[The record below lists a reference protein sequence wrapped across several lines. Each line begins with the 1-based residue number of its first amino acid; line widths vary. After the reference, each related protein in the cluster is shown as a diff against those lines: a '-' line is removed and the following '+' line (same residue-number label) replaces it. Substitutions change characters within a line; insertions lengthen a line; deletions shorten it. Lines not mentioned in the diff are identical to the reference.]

1 MAGAMSSLPSMDEH
15 GRIPTL
21 LLLARLGRVGRAELL
36 AFRDAQLRR
45 LVRHAYDRV
54 PLYRRQFDDHG
65 VRPEDIRTSDDLPR
79 LPLTTREELQALP
92 LSDRL
97 ARGADPERLITRH
110 TSGSSGRPMV
120 LYRTWAEVQIAMAIR
135 LRALHDLGAR
145 PSDRRAHIVP
155 VPQAPH
161 PRNRR
166 RPQRALMALG
176 VFPKIDLEVR
186 EGLPVIVEA
195 LCRWRPDLLLGHASV
210 LARLAALLTDELR
223 AVLRPRLIISGAEAL
238 TPLMRQQIVDGFR
251 AEVRDWYGANEM
263 GLMGWECART
273 GLFHLA
279 EHGVVLEVLG
289 AGGPAA
295 VGEAGRIAATGLHG
309 FAMPF
314 VRYLVGDIVVR
325 GPEPCPCG
333 APFATIA
340 AIDGR
345 VWDTLP
351 LANGRVV
358 HPSTLMR
365 IVATLGRGWVQQF
378 QFVQDRSDRV
388 VLRVIPSA
396 APSTE
401 DLARMRKA
409 ACDVLGPGTGLEIQL
424 VDHIESEASGKFRV
438 SRALARGEAES
449 WTPPGP
455 RA

>member
-1 MAGAMSSLPSMDEH
+1 MDER

-65 VRPEDIRTSDDLPR
+65 VRPEDIRTPDDLPR

-120 LYRTWAEVQIAMAIR
+120 LYRTWAEARIAMAIR
-135 LRALHDLGAR
+135 VRALHDLGAR
-145 PSDRRAHIVP
+145 LSDRRANIVVERP
-155 VPQAPH
+155 APH

-166 RPQRALMALG
+166 RPQRVLMALG
-176 VFPKIDLEVR
+176 VFPKIDLEMR
-186 EGLPVIVEA
+186 EGLPAIVEA
-195 LCRWRPDLLLGHASV
+195 LCRWRPDLLLGYPSV
-210 LARLAALLTDELR
+210 LARLAGLLTDEVR
-223 AVLRPRLIISGAEAL
+223 AVLRPRLIVSGSEAL
-238 TPLMRQQIVDGFR
+238 TPLMREQIVDGFR
-251 AEVRDWYGANEM
+251 AAVRDWYGANEM
-263 GLMGWECART
+263 GLMGWECAQT

-279 EHGVVLEVLG
+279 EHGVVLEVLA

-295 VGEAGRIAATGLHG
+295 VGEAGRVAATGLHG

-314 VRYLVGDIVVR
+314 VRYLVGDVVVR

-333 APFATIA
+333 APFSTIA
-340 AIDGR
+340 AIEGR
-345 VWDTLP
+345 VWDTLT

-358 HPSTLMR
+358 HPNSLVR
-365 IVATLGRGWVQQF
+365 IVATLGRGWIQQF
-378 QFVQDRSDRV
+378 QLVQDRLDRV
-388 VLRVIPSA
+388 VLRVTPAA
-396 APSTE
+396 APSSE
-401 DLARMRKA
+401 NLARIRKTA
-409 ACDVLGPGTGLEIQL
+409 GDVLGAGIGLEIEL
-424 VDHIESEASGKFRV
+424 VDRIESEASGKFRV
-438 SRALARGEAES
+438 SRVLAGGEAQS
-449 WTPPGP
+449 STPPGSG
-455 RA
+455 A